1 MERFN
6 ELGRGIEDL
15 WRDLDYNEE
24 VFPAIAAEALKKAEL
39 PSKISAWEIVEWTLG
54 QSELPKQKDPRA
66 NFAEPPITLFN
77 GPRFYIDAYFWL
89 EGTTAIHQHGFCGAF
104 QVLLGSSIH
113 SWYEFEK
120 REAINSFVEIGDM
133 SLKVCQLLSV
143 GDVQEIFP
151 GRQYIHSLFHLD
163 QPSVTIVIRTDKSA
177 LFLPQ
182 FSYHKP
188 SLAVD
193 PFYEHETTT
202 RKLQV
207 IAALFR
213 SEHPETD
220 RMIADVLKRSDLHT
234 SYLILNA
241 ARDWLKGSQIDQL
254 FGVSGQTDRFAALV
268 AVTRERHGEKGKVL
282 ADVFERQK
290 ILDEILK
297 LRHVVTDPE
306 HRFFLALLLNVD
318 GVENIS
324 RLIAQRFPDTDPI
337 EKMLDWTFD
346 LSNTRVVGLNIPNAL
361 GIPDFDSVDLQIL
374 EYMLRDVADADVTAR
389 LRADHGDDT
398 AANLAGKLD
407 EKIDRIR
414 TAPIFKPL
422 FATETDII

>member
-1 MERFN
+1 MERFD
-6 ELGRGIEDL
+6 ELGREIEDL
-15 WRDLDYNEE
+15 WCELDHNEE
-24 VFPAIAAEALKKAEL
+24 VFPALAAEALKKAEL
-39 PSKISAWEIVEWTLG
+39 PSKVSAWEIVEWTLD
-54 QSELPKQKDPRA
+54 QSELPKQKDPQA

-77 GPRFYIDAYFWL
+77 GPGFYIDAYFWL

-113 SWYEFEK
+113 SWYEFER
-120 REAINSFVEIGDM
+120 REAINSFLEIGDM

-143 GDVQEIFP
+143 GDVQEILP

-163 QPSVTIVIRTDKSA
+163 QPSVTIAIRTDKRA

-202 RKLQV
+202 RKIQV

-213 SEHPETD
+213 SEHPDTD
-220 RMIADVLKRSDLHT
+220 RFITDILGRSDLHT

-241 ARDWLKGSQIDQL
+241 ARDWLKGNLIDQL
-254 FGVSGQTDRFAALV
+254 FGVSGPPDRFAALV
-268 AVTRERHGEKGKVL
+268 AVTRERHGDKGKVL
-282 ADVFERQK
+282 ANVFERQK

-318 GVENIS
+318 GFENIS
-324 RLIAQRFPDTDPI
+324 RLITQRFPDTDPI
-337 EKMLDWTFD
+337 ERVLDWTFD
-346 LSNTRVVGLNIPNAL
+346 LSNTRVVGLNMPNAL
-361 GIPDFDSVDLQIL
+361 GIADFDSVDLQIL
-374 EYMLRDVADADVTAR
+374 EYMLRDVAAADVAAR
-389 LRADHGDDT
+389 LRADHGDET
-398 AANLAGKLD
+398 AATLAGKLD
-407 EKIDRIR
+407 ERIARIR
-414 TAPIFKPL
+414 NAAIFKPL